1 MSDILSRTS
10 WRTSRLP
17 ACSWSDRG
25 RASDHAGVQRVRDRE
40 TMAFFLMHARL
51 IDGVMATNNN
61 CPQECATSTGAHSCG
76 Q

>member
-1 MSDILSRTS
+1 M
-10 WRTSRLP
+10 
-17 ACSWSDRG
+17 AARG
-25 RASDHAGVQRVRDRE
+25 ITLGFNASE
-40 TMAFFLMHARL
+40 TMAFSCLL